1 VTASFFVDFLGDIM
15 DYMFNKI
22 EHDHFALHG
31 LIKRSAFL
39 SPAQLARAREVIL
52 QQFEREGVWKDGQ
65 WQLTRQDFIPGLA
78 AGMALVKPLNRHPA
92 IIELASGATLTA
104 AGALAGGRPVYPMN
118 PHPALLCTFP
128 NASAWWLPHASW
140 HLDLPRLAESGLPG
154 VQVFAILDDVE
165 PEGGG
170 TLAVTGSHRLLND
183 EGRIRSLDLRK
194 RLMREP
200 YFAELMSD
208 KPSDRSRLMREPS
221 RVGDVELRVV
231 EMSGEAG
238 DVYFMDLRMLHN
250 IAPNARSK
258 PRLMLTQRYLLEHA
272 RNEIYEQ

>member
-1 VTASFFVDFLGDIM
+1 MSVIN
-15 DYMFNKI
+15 YMFTQI
-22 EHDHFALHG
+22 EHEHFALHG

-39 SPAQLARAREVIL
+39 PPAQLGRVREVIF
-52 QQFEREGVWKDGQ
+52 QQCEREGIWKDGQ
-65 WQLTRQDFIPGLA
+65 WQITRQEFIPGLA

-92 IIELASGATLTA
+92 IIDLAGGATLAA
-104 AGALAGGRPVYPMN
+104 AGALAGARPVYPMN

-128 NASAWWLPHASW
+128 NASTWWLPHQSW

-154 VQVFAILDDVE
+154 VQIFAILDDVE

-183 EGRIRSLDLRK
+183 EGRISSSDLRK
-194 RLMREP
+194 RLKREP
-200 YFAELMSD
+200 YFAELMSG
-208 KPSDRSRLMREPS
+208 KPSDRLRLLREPG
-221 RVGDVELRVV
+221 RVGDVEVRVV
-231 EMSGEAG
+231 EMSGAAG

-258 PRLMLTQRYLLEHA
+258 PRLMLTQRYLLDHA
-272 RNEIYEQ
+272 RHEIYER